1 MSPSIVPCRFDGRR
15 IDSISRAELDIL
27 SAMDTALS
35 RSQIAAWRGAIFAIF
50 FATGLGFATW
60 ASRVPAVKANLGVD
74 DFELGLLLF
83 ALGGASIIGLS
94 LAHVVLARWGARRG
108 LLMGLGAYAVGF
120 VLVGLGVDTFASF
133 ALAAAGLAILGIGM
147 GATDVMMNV
156 EGAAVEQAT
165 GKTIMPL
172 FHALFS
178 LGTVAGAG
186 VGVAMTFWHVGVAP
200 HLWLLGAVVVVGG
213 AIAVAF
219 VPAREATED
228 TQADA
233 PTRRERFAAILA
245 VWRDPRTY
253 AIGAIMLGMA
263 FAEGGANDW
272 LPLAVVDGHDGTEAQ
287 GAIALTVFSVAMT
300 AVRALG
306 GPLVD
311 RFGRV
316 WTLRILAVTAVTG
329 LVVFIL
335 APSYTVALVGVA
347 LWGMG
352 ASLGF
357 PLGMSAAADD
367 PTKAAASVSAA
378 ATIGYVAFLCGPP
391 ILGWI
396 SHQIGLLPTLWILVA
411 LIALSGFA
419 SGAAK
424 PIAGS
429 KVGAGHQS
437 SH

>member
-1 MSPSIVPCRFDGRR
+1 
-15 IDSISRAELDIL
+15 
-27 SAMDTALS
+27 MDTALS
-35 RSQIAAWRGAIFAIF
+35 RSQIVAWRTAIFVIF

-60 ASRVPAVKANLGVD
+60 ASRVPSVKANLGIN
-74 DFELGLLLF
+74 DFEVGLLLF
-83 ALGGASIIGLS
+83 ASGAASIIGLS
-94 LAHVVLARWGARRG
+94 LANVILARWGARRG
-108 LLMGLGAYAVGF
+108 LLLGLAIFAVGIA
-120 VLVGLGVDTFASF
+120 LVGIGADTTKVF
-133 ALAAAGLAILGIGM
+133 ALTAAGLALMGLGM

-172 FHALFS
+172 FHAVFS

-186 VGVAMTFWHVGVAP
+186 IGVAMAAWQVGVSI
-200 HLWLLGAVVVVGG
+200 HLWIIGAVVVAGG
-213 AIAVAF
+213 AVAVAF
-219 VPAREATED
+219 VPVREANDD
-228 TQADA
+228 TAADA
-233 PTRRERFAAILA
+233 PTRRERFIAAAA

-272 LPLAVVDGHDGTEAQ
+272 LPLAVVDGHGGTEAQ
-287 GAIALTVFSVAMT
+287 GAIALTVFSIAMT
-300 AVRALG
+300 VVRALG

-316 WTLRILAVTAVTG
+316 WTLRILAVTACTG
-329 LVVFIL
+329 LVLFIL
-335 APSYTVALVGVA
+335 APSVPIALIGVA

-367 PTKAAASVSAA
+367 PAKAAASVSAA

-396 SHQIGLLPTLWILVA
+396 SHEIGLLPTLWILVG

-419 SGAAK
+419 SSAAK

-429 KVGAGHQS
+429 KVGAGHLAP
-437 SH
+437 

>member
-1 MSPSIVPCRFDGRR
+1 
-15 IDSISRAELDIL
+15 
-27 SAMDTALS
+27 MDTVLT
-35 RSQIAAWRGAIFAIF
+35 RRQLVAWRTAIFAIF

-60 ASRVPAVKANLGVD
+60 AARVPSVKANLEVN
-74 DFELGLLLF
+74 DFEVGLLLF
-83 ALGGASIIGLS
+83 ASGAASIIGLS
-94 LAHVVLARWGARRG
+94 LANVLLAHWGARRG
-108 LLMGLGAYAVGF
+108 LLAGLVTFAIGILCVGLGADV
-120 VLVGLGVDTFASF
+120 TTSF
-133 ALAAAGLAILGIGM
+133 ALTGVGLAVMGLGM

-156 EGAAVEQAT
+156 EGAAIEQAT

-178 LGTVAGAG
+178 LGTVAGAA
-186 VGVAMTFWHVGVAP
+186 VGVAMTAWDVGVAP
-200 HLWLLGAVVVVGG
+200 HLWIVGVIVVAGGAV
-213 AIAVAF
+213 AVAF
-219 VPAREATED
+219 VPLREVNED
-228 TQADA
+228 PVDAADA
-233 PTRRERFAAILA
+233 PSRREKLAAALA

-272 LPLAVVDGHDGTEAQ
+272 LPLSVVDGHGGTEAE

-316 WTLRILAVTAVTG
+316 WTLRILAILAGGG
-329 LVVFIL
+329 LVIFIL
-335 APSYTVALVGVA
+335 APTMPIALIGVA

-367 PTKAAASVSAA
+367 PAKAAASVSAA

-396 SHQIGLLPTLWILVA
+396 SHQIGLLPTLWILVG

-429 KVGAGHQS
+429 QVGAGHP

>member
-1 MSPSIVPCRFDGRR
+1 
-15 IDSISRAELDIL
+15 
-27 SAMDTALS
+27 MDTPLT
-35 RSQIAAWRGAIFAIF
+35 RVQLVRWRTAVFAIF

-60 ASRVPAVKANLGVD
+60 ASRVPTAKANLGID
-74 DFELGLLLF
+74 DFQLGILLF
-83 ALGGASIIGLS
+83 ASGAASILGLS
-94 LAHVVLARWGARRG
+94 LANVLLARWGARLG
-108 LLMGLGAYAVGF
+108 LLVGLAIFAGGIL
-120 VLVGLGVDTFASF
+120 LVGLGAQTFTSY
-133 ALAAAGLAILGIGM
+133 ALTGVGLAFMGLGM

-156 EGAAVEQAT
+156 EGAAIERASDR
-165 GKTIMPL
+165 TIMPL

-186 VGVAMTFWHVGVAP
+186 IGVAMTFWNVGIAP
-200 HLWLLGAVVVVGG
+200 HLWILGAVVVVGG
-213 AIAVAF
+213 LIAVAF
-219 VPAREATED
+219 VPSREAVDDPVAGETG
-228 TQADA
+228 
-233 PTRRERFAAILA
+233 PSRREKFAAILA

-272 LPLAVVDGHDGTEAQ
+272 LPLAVVDGHGGTVAQ
-287 GAIALTVFSVAMT
+287 GAIALTVFSIAMT
-300 AVRALG
+300 TVRALG

-316 WTLRILAVTAVTG
+316 WTLRILAIAAGIG
-329 LVVFIL
+329 LIIFIL
-335 APSYTVALVGVA
+335 APTLPIALIGVA
-347 LWGMG
+347 LWGVG

-378 ATIGYVAFLCGPP
+378 ATIGYIAFLCGPP

-396 SHQIGLLPTLWILVA
+396 SHQIGLLNTLWILVA

-429 KVGAGHQS
+429 TVGAGRAH
-437 SH
+437 HEA

>member
-1 MSPSIVPCRFDGRR
+1 
-15 IDSISRAELDIL
+15 
-27 SAMDTALS
+27 MDTPLT
-35 RSQIAAWRGAIFAIF
+35 RVQLVRWRTAVFAIF

-60 ASRVPAVKANLGVD
+60 ASRVPTAKANLGID
-74 DFELGLLLF
+74 DFQLGILLF
-83 ALGGASIIGLS
+83 ASGAASILGLS
-94 LAHVVLARWGARRG
+94 LANVLLARWGARLG
-108 LLMGLGAYAVGF
+108 LLVGLAIFAGGIL
-120 VLVGLGVDTFASF
+120 LVGLGAQTFTSY
-133 ALAAAGLAILGIGM
+133 ALTGVGLAFMGLGM

-156 EGAAVEQAT
+156 EGAAIERASDR
-165 GKTIMPL
+165 TIMPL

-186 VGVAMTFWHVGVAP
+186 IGVAMTFWNVGIAP
-200 HLWLLGAVVVVGG
+200 HLLILGAVVVVGG
-213 AIAVAF
+213 LIAVAF
-219 VPAREATED
+219 VPSREAVDDPVAGETG
-228 TQADA
+228 
-233 PTRRERFAAILA
+233 PSRREKFAAILA

-272 LPLAVVDGHDGTEAQ
+272 LPLAVVDGHGGTVAQ
-287 GAIALTVFSVAMT
+287 GAIALTVFSIAMT
-300 AVRALG
+300 TVRALG

-316 WTLRILAVTAVTG
+316 WTLRILAIAAGIG
-329 LVVFIL
+329 LIIFIL
-335 APSYTVALVGVA
+335 APTLPIALIGVA
-347 LWGMG
+347 LWGVG

-378 ATIGYVAFLCGPP
+378 ATIGYIAFLCGPP

-396 SHQIGLLPTLWILVA
+396 SHQIGLLNTLWILVA

-429 KVGAGHQS
+429 TVGAGRAHDEA
-437 SH
+437 

>member
-1 MSPSIVPCRFDGRR
+1 
-15 IDSISRAELDIL
+15 
-27 SAMDTALS
+27 MDTALT
-35 RSQIAAWRGAIFAIF
+35 RQKLVAWRMAIFAIF

-60 ASRVPAVKANLGVD
+60 ASRVPSVKANLGIN
-74 DFELGLLLF
+74 DFEVGILLF
-83 ALGGASIIGLS
+83 ASGAASIIGLS
-94 LAHVVLARWGARRG
+94 LANVLLARWGARRG
-108 LLMGLGAYAVGF
+108 LLLGISLFAAGI
-120 VLVGLGVDTFASF
+120 VLVGFGAQATASF
-133 ALAAAGLAILGIGM
+133 ALTAVGLAVMGMGM

-156 EGAAVEQAT
+156 EGAANEQAS

-186 VGVAMTFWHVGVAP
+186 VGVAMTAWGVGVAP
-200 HLWLLGAVVVVGG
+200 HLWLVGAIVLVGG
-213 AIAVAF
+213 AVAVVF
-219 VPAREATED
+219 VPVREATED
-228 TQADA
+228 TAADA
-233 PTRRERFAAILA
+233 STRRERFRAVLE

-272 LPLAVVDGHDGTEAQ
+272 LPLAVVDGHGGTMSQ
-287 GAIALTVFSVAMT
+287 GAIALTVFSIAMT
-300 AVRALG
+300 VVRALG

-316 WTLRILAVTAVTG
+316 WTLRILAVTAVVG

-335 APSYTVALVGVA
+335 APSMPIALIGVA

-396 SHQIGLLPTLWILVA
+396 SHEIGLLPTLWILVG
-411 LIALSGFA
+411 LIAISGLA

-429 KVGAGHQS
+429 KVGAGHAS